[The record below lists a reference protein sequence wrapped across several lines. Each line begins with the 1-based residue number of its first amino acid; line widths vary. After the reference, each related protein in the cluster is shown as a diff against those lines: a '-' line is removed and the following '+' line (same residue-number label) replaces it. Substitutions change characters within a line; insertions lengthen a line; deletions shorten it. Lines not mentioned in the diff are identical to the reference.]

1 LLLAGKKHKEKA
13 NKEKQKVKENE
24 FPKGAMECS
33 EKDTRKKMIKTKG
46 TDNSVRITENSVGIT
61 DSSVRIT
68 EKSVRITDH
77 SVGITD
83 NSVGITENSVRIT
96 DHSVGITETIVRIS
110 DNRVGITDKYVRI
123 LERDEETVIVD
134 DALGVK
140 KTKKSNKRPRGL
152 DMDFDQSEFTENLDE
167 KKFKKDV

>member
-1 LLLAGKKHKEKA
+1 MLLAGKKHKEKA
-13 NKEKQKVKENE
+13 NKEKEKVKENE
-24 FPKGAMECS
+24 FPKGAMEGS
-33 EKDTRKKMIKTKG
+33 EKDIRKEMIKTKG

-68 EKSVRITDH
+68 EK
-77 SVGITD
+77 
-83 NSVGITENSVRIT
+83 SVRIT